1 MRAVIQR
8 VLGARVLVAEKQ
20 TAAIEKGMVVFI
32 GVARGDCD
40 DDASYLADKIINL
53 RIFNDEQG
61 KMNKSLMDIDGEI
74 LIVSQFTLL
83 GDCQRGRRPS
93 FVNAEEPALAKTIYN
108 KFISK
113 IAEKTA
119 KFATGEFQEEM
130 KVELIND
137 GPVTIILDS

>member
-8 VLGARVLVAEKQ
+8 VLGARVIVADRQ
-20 TAAIEKGMVVFI
+20 TAAIEKGVVVFL
-32 GVARGDCD
+32 GVAKGDGEK
-40 DDASYLADKIINL
+40 DATYLADKIINL
-53 RIFNDEQG
+53 RIFNDEMG

-93 FVNAEEPALAKTIYN
+93 FVNAEEPSLARTIYN
-108 KFISK
+108 MFINK
-113 IAEKTA
+113 IAEKTS

-137 GPVTIILDS
+137 GPVTIILES